1 MPVYE
6 IYNPAVAQFNA
17 DHPFSIAEYD
27 VMKGDG
33 AEAAIDQGVQAGRGD
48 FREISDRPVLKG
60 EAKMMTA
67 LTRRTLLRGSVG
79 LAAGALA
86 RPHIANAASTTAEVW
101 WNQGF
106 VPLLEN
112 GDFLMLQCI
121 IIDQGR
127 TGPRPLAVF

>member
-1 MPVYE
+1 
-6 IYNPAVAQFNA
+6 
-17 DHPFSIAEYD
+17 
-27 VMKGDG
+27 
-33 AEAAIDQGVQAGRGD
+33 
-48 FREISDRPVLKG
+48 
-60 EAKMMTA
+60 MTA